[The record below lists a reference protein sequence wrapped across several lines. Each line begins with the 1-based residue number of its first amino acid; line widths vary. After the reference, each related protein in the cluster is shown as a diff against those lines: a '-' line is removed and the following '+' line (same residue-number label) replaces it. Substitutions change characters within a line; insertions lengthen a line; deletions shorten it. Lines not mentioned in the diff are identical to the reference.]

1 MRLSLATCLLLTFF
15 SAAYAQEQE
24 NKLVSRLL
32 KPDMS
37 MQNTEQNKTFTA
49 DRADINKRANVSTF
63 YLQQKSNS
71 KRFSNTPDFAT
82 HDMKSGSFDTHRNT
96 ALLSSR
102 SSVGTP
108 AYSTSPAKTSPEL
121 RDGHKKVNGED
132 FAGNRPYLERGK
144 SQKSLERQ
152 NPPLTVEQVR
162 ELLNKNK

>member
-1 MRLSLATCLLLTFF
+1 VRLSLAACLLFICF

-37 MQNTEQNKTFTA
+37 LQNTEQNKKFLA

-63 YLQQKSNS
+63 YLQQKSKT

-82 HDMKSGSFDTHRNT
+82 HETKSGTFETRRNT

-102 SSVGTP
+102 STLSTP
-108 AYSTSPAKTSPEL
+108 TYSTSPAEKSPGL
-121 RDGHKKVNGED
+121 RDGHKTVTGGGY
-132 FAGNRPYLERGK
+132 AGNRPYLERGK

-152 NPPLTVEQVR
+152 NPPMTIEQVR

>member
-1 MRLSLATCLLLTFF
+1 VRLSLVTCLLLTFF
-15 SAAYAQEQE
+15 SSAYAQEQE

-63 YLQQKSNS
+63 YLQQKSND

-82 HDMKSGSFDTHRNT
+82 HDMKSGPFDTHRNT

-102 SSVGTP
+102 STLATS
-108 AYSTSPAKTSPEL
+108 AYSTSPAKKSPEL
-121 RDGHKKVNGED
+121 RDGHKKVNGEG

-152 NPPLTVEQVR
+152 NPPLTIEQVR